1 MTLPPDA
8 APADE
13 LTPDMRRF
21 QRWLAAAYAKYPAL
35 DGVSLPEA
43 RLIAERVRAPLAQ
56 GGPMMVRRRDL
67 QIATVHGPVR
77 VRIHTPTEAARHP
90 ALLYLHG
97 GGWVF
102 FSIDTHD
109 RLMRELAARS
119 GRVVIGIDYARAP
132 EAPCPVA
139 REQTV
144 AAWRW
149 ARDNAASLHF
159 EPERIALGGDSAGAN
174 LAITAALE
182 LRAAGERPDALLL
195 NYGVFGDDDSTE
207 SYSRFD
213 GPAYNL
219 GRDEMR
225 GFWDRYA
232 GPSRPVVH
240 PLAVPLK
247 AELAGLPRCCL
258 VVPECDVLR
267 DDSLQLA
274 ERLRG
279 AGVPVDVQRHPGAV
293 HSFLEA
299 VSMSE
304 TAERGLALSAAWLR
318 GDAPG

>member
-149 ARDNAASLHF
+149 ARDNAASLHL

-213 GPAYNL
+213 GPGYNL

-232 GPSRPVVH
+232 GPSRPVIH